1 MPVVHAT
8 EEAIGRAAEALAR
21 GEIVA
26 FPTETVYGLGAN
38 ALDARAVARVF
49 AAKER
54 PRFNPLI
61 VHVPGLVEAERY
73 AVLNDTARLLAQAFW
88 PGPLSLVVKK
98 RPSGGIVDLVS
109 AGLET
114 IALRAPAHPVA
125 QALLAAAQLPI
136 AAPSANRSGRISPTT
151 AAHVE
156 AELDDRPAV
165 ILDAGPCPL
174 GIESTVIA
182 VLDAAPAL
190 LRPGALP
197 REAIELVLGAPLAGA
212 KANHRG
218 ASPGQLETHY
228 APATPLRLGA
238 SSVARDEALL
248 AFGDDVPAGARVT
261 INLSPS
267 GVHGPQG
274 AGPSRRPGHR
284 CHAESGARPRRSHQR
299 PLAARRQSGLALSH
313 EGRTKASEAEPGRD
327 RCIRPH
333 RRRGLCHSRRGGD
346 GALSGGMARPLP
358 RQGDAG
364 AQTRRNRGG
373 RRDPQTGQ

>member
-1 MPVVHAT
+1 MPVVPAT

-61 VHVPGLVEAERY
+61 VHLPGLAEAERY
-73 AVLNDTARLLAQAFW
+73 AVLDDTARLLAQAFW
-88 PGPLSLVVKK
+88 PGPLSLVVTK

-156 AELDDRPAV
+156 AELDDRPAM
-165 ILDAGPCPL
+165 ILDGGPCPL

-182 VLDAAPAL
+182 VLDDAPAL

-197 REAIELVLGAPLAGA
+197 REAIELVLGAPLAAA

-238 SSVARDEALL
+238 TSVARDEALL
-248 AFGDDVPAGARVT
+248 AFGGDVPKGARVT

-267 GVHGPQG
+267 GSLEE
-274 AGPSRRPGHR
+274 A
-284 CHAESGARPRRSHQR
+284 
-299 PLAARRQSGLALSH
+299 AARLFAALR
-313 EGRTKASEAEPGRD
+313 ELD
-327 RCIRPH
+327 
-333 RRRGLCHSRRGGD
+333 
-346 GALSGGMARPLP
+346 
-358 RQGDAG
+358 QAG
-364 AQTRRNRGG
+364 APSIAVMPIPAHGLGEAINDRLQRAANRG
-373 RRDPQTGQ
+373 